1 MFMVIGPVARTVSQM
16 ALLLLP
22 WPLPEL
28 RHLHRLS
35 RNVSVFYALE
45 VFVLVVPL
53 LDMTISDLA
62 NGMLTPANFPL
73 CGDLDARCAAPRLQI
88 ARDPRQ
94 SHPRLPL
101 DARRRS
107 PAPPLPRPLLS
118 PGPSP
123 PPEPRLPWNLVSPG
137 TSSPPRRGPSGAPHT
152 ERGPAGRRYG
162 GPCLELGV
170 EKRVGYYY
178 MAASVFLYF
187 LSGIDGSLVHKRIHR
202 LLHPYDD
209 PPPTLHCVCG
219 RPPPRYKRSRKPAAL
234 ARGLR
239 A

>member
-1 MFMVIGPVARTVSQM
+1 M
-16 ALLLLP
+16 
-22 WPLPEL
+22 
-28 RHLHRLS
+28 
-35 RNVSVFYALE
+35 
-45 VFVLVVPL
+45 
-53 LDMTISDLA
+53 
-62 NGMLTPANFPL
+62 
-73 CGDLDARCAAPRLQI
+73 
-88 ARDPRQ
+88 
-94 SHPRLPL
+94 
-101 DARRRS
+101 
-107 PAPPLPRPLLS
+107 
-118 PGPSP
+118 
-123 PPEPRLPWNLVSPG
+123 
-137 TSSPPRRGPSGAPHT
+137 
-152 ERGPAGRRYG
+152 
-162 GPCLELGV
+162 ELGV